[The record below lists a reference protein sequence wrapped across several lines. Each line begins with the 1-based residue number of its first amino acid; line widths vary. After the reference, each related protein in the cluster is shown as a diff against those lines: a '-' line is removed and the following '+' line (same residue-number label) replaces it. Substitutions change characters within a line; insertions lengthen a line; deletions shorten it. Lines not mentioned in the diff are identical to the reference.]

1 MGHFHLQQQKALRM
15 NYSKTTRLWIKY
27 RCGKCCTLQ
36 FLWIIYR
43 DWVRRTGNKQ
53 VGDISLVLFAVAT
66 VSAHQSVSVGFSF
79 SVINIL
85 IANFRYKFC
94 ACIPLLLAYSI
105 PIFGIKY
112 WNEVICKAFQ
122 LRQHMHPLYSIQ
134 WWLLFWFFFYFD
146 GESIIEQSKRTTSTN
161 TSIYIVPVVCSS
173 FIPLCGALIAFTI
186 NPSCIVCTAN
196 TIETNRKKQF
206 FFILLGKIVATPRN
220 QNGLFSH
227 INTM

>member
-1 MGHFHLQQQKALRM
+1 MLHFAILVNNLSGLSSA
-15 NYSKTTRLWIKY
+15 Y
-27 RCGKCCTLQ
+27 RKQTSRWYFAGFVCRRHCVCTPIC
-36 FLWIIYR
+36 FGGFFIFGYKNFNCEFSI
-43 DWVRRTGNKQ
+43 Q
-53 VGDISLVLFAVAT
+53 VLCMHPVT
-66 VSAHQSVSVGFSF
+66 
-79 SVINIL
+79 
-85 IANFRYKFC
+85 
-94 ACIPLLLAYSI
+94 LAYSI